1 MKKDIEFEKVEDLA
15 VAIIPEK
22 EGTLPDEEWFV
33 YLVNLKNE
41 PIEGVIIASTGY
53 GDLEGKQVKT
63 STLRQFFDKIS
74 PHQFVKVELIEQKL
88 FALNNE
94 FWVSFWLN
102 GKMFDKK
109 YVFVTDSISET
120 NFTQIPLVN
129 KRGVMIL

>member
-63 STLRQFFDKIS
+63 STLRQFFERVS
-74 PHQFVKVELIEQKL
+74 PQQFVKVELIEQKL

-94 FWVSFWLN
+94 FWVSFWQN
-102 GKMFDKK
+102 GKMFDRK